1 MEIYE
6 SRTTYKK
13 VGEVPSATTI
23 DGPAGAVNY
32 MRGAFRQF
40 PLQEQVWV
48 LQLSRKH
55 HIASREMV
63 ALGTHNAC
71 MVEAAVIFRPAILQ
85 GSDSIIVVHN
95 HPSGIPDPSPSD
107 IKLCNKLIECGK
119 IMGIPL
125 RDFIIIGHN
134 DYWSAD
140 DKGLV

>member
-23 DGPAGAVNY
+23 DGPMGAVNY

-48 LQLSRKH
+48 LQLSRKN
-55 HIASREMV
+55 HIVSREMV
-63 ALGTHNAC
+63 TLGTHDAC
-71 MVEAAVIFRPAILQ
+71 MVEPAVIFRPAILQ

-107 IKLCNKLIECGK
+107 MKLCQKLIECGK

-125 RDFIIIGHN
+125 RDFIVIGHN
-134 DYWSAD
+134 NYWSAD
-140 DKGLV
+140 DKGLI